1 MIELGAVRRLA
12 INVSPMSDVARTC
25 TSRSVTHLDK
35 PTADTANR
43 LFVCSCLHGWSFPV
57 GLLRSGLVERCPG
70 NGVLP
75 HLCLLRAGQKPAA
88 YGESEGGINKD
99 SRPRIPGLPGPCA
112 LIRGPCSL
120 RGPRHKEICQKRPV
134 GRLKTK
140 PNALPP
146 WVGRSALFSRDG
158 IDKSHPAPSH
168 SRPIAVAGDG
178 HLIAQRYGVVLSC
191 VILN

>member
-43 LFVCSCLHGWSFPV
+43 LFVCSCLHGWPFPV

-99 SRPRIPGLPGPCA
+99 SRPRIPSLPGPCA
-112 LIRGPCSL
+112 LIRGPRSL
-120 RGPRHKEICQKRPV
+120 PGPRHRGDARETTSRLQRGETKRACSR
-134 GRLKTK
+134 GDRC
-140 PNALPP
+140 APP
-146 WVGRSALFSRDG
+146 SRYGTD
-158 IDKSHPAPSH
+158 DSHPSCHPA
-168 SRPIAVAGDG
+168 IAAV
-178 HLIAQRYGVVLSC
+178 IASSLCS
-191 VILN
+191 